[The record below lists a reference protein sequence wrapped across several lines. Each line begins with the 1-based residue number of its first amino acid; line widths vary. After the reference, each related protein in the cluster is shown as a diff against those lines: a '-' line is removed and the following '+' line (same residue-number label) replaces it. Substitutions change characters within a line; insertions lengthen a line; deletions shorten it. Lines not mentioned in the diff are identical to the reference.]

1 MRERRYKTGRSSAAT
16 RIRRKRNPP
25 SMEMAVAGPSGV
37 NHQAHSAE
45 ELDEGVAKEMALVER
60 LISGH
65 GLSDG
70 QWEGLFTI
78 CEKCSQHFVRSK
90 LSGHGKVC
98 NGLIVL

>member
-1 MRERRYKTGRSSAAT
+1 MRERPYEMGRFSAAT
-16 RIRRKRNPP
+16 RVRRKRNPP
-25 SMEMAVAGPSGV
+25 SMAMAVGGPSRV
-37 NHQAHSAE
+37 NHPRSAE
-45 ELDEGVAKEMALVER
+45 NLDEGVAKDVALLER
-60 LISGH
+60 LIRGH

-70 QWEGLFTI
+70 QLEGLFSI